1 MARGSWKALSVRLDQ
16 LARNLPPPADT
27 AVGLMAKV
35 ALLTDTVLETKN
47 VSTKNQRLVEQ
58 LSERSLIVSRMIE
71 LYVGESRPENDMFI
85 EFVSGFRDT
94 IADVAA
100 LIEKFVQ
107 LRWIERL
114 LDGGDLRLEF
124 KDLSTR
130 LEVLA
135 AGYRAHLLQKM
146 IFGGPAEHIEHPQI
160 RDFWRRSM
168 MNVLEAKWDYF
179 WDQLMHDFPG
189 TRQFLSG
196 PSALRNKVKLQAI
209 AIPHDVNFV
218 GPWEINNLFQ
228 SQNSVEHIIGAVL
241 DGDQQTLRHL
251 AVGQQDFIKA
261 STTEA
266 REVQRWTGHYIQDTH
281 RGPMNMEL
289 YFAANNTIAGGGSDG
304 IGLFTCSGNRRG
316 TRVHI
321 LKQYIGQHQVKYD
334 GEIKNRIINGIWTIG
349 PRLRGNFHLEM
360 QSQKSVANGTGG
372 TILQIGG
379 GRILQIGVMQHW
391 TGYFIQDHMKKDM
404 NGDIIFT
411 HTHNIYGGGRDEVG
425 PFTWLGRFDQLG
437 KGVKM
442 TKQYSHHAVYYIGT
456 IIGYSQSMGEEEP
469 KVAIEGSWALS
480 YNSKPEPFFLQKC
493 TVDLDK
499 S

>member
-1 MARGSWKALSVRLDQ
+1 MTRGSWKALSVRLDQ
-16 LARNLPPPADT
+16 LARNLLPPADT

-35 ALLTDTVLETKN
+35 ALLTDTVLETKK

-114 LDGGDLRLEF
+114 LDGGDLRVEF

-146 IFGGPAEHIEHPQI
+146 IFGGPAERIEHPQI

-168 MNVLEAKWDYF
+168 MNVLDAKWDYF
-179 WDQLMHDFPG
+179 WDQLVHDFPG
-189 TRQFLSG
+189 TLQFLSG

-228 SQNSVEHIIGAVL
+228 SPQNSVEHIIGTVL
-241 DGDQQTLRHL
+241 AGDQQTLRQL
-251 AVGQQDFIKA
+251 AVGQQDFTKA

-281 RGPMNMEL
+281 RGPMDMEL
-289 YFAANNTIAGGGSDG
+289 YFAANNAVAGGGSDG
-304 IGLFTCSGNRRG
+304 IGLFTCSGKRRG

-349 PRLRGNFHLEM
+349 PRFRGNFHLEM

-372 TILQIGG
+372 
-379 GRILQIGVMQHW
+379 RILQIGVMQHW
-391 TGYFIQDHMKKDM
+391 AGYFIQDHMKKDM

-437 KGVKM
+437 SHSVRVKM
-442 TKQYSHHAVYYIGT
+442 TKQYSNYAVYHMGT
-456 IIGYSQSMGEEEP
+456 IIGDSQSMGEEEP
-469 KVAIEGSWALS
+469 KVAMEGSWALS
-480 YNSKPEPFFLQKC
+480 DNSDHGTFFLQPEMHN
-493 TVDLDK
+493 
-499 S
+499 